1 LKAGLAARNFVR
13 FDNSVEA
20 LEGYVNSFN
29 NFKKDPFG
37 HGWRGKT
44 ISSKVSNHD
53 FCEGFSLKMSF
64 FSADPQRTVLD
75 SLLYLFGSHAFALP
89 ALHSKVEFSYVLL
102 IRLILSILL
111 FVLLL
116 L

>member
-1 LKAGLAARNFVR
+1 LKVGLVARNFVR

-44 ISSKVSNHD
+44 ILSKVSNHD
-53 FCEGFSLKMSF
+53 FYEGFSLKISF
-64 FSADPQRTVLD
+64 FLPLQKTVLD
-75 SLLYLFGSHAFALP
+75 SLLYLFGSHALAL
-89 ALHSKVEFSYVLL
+89 AAAHSRVKLYYVFL
-102 IRLILSILL
+102 IGLILSIPL
-111 FVLLL
+111 FGLLL
-116 L
+116 A

>member
-1 LKAGLAARNFVR
+1 
-13 FDNSVEA
+13 
-20 LEGYVNSFN
+20 
-29 NFKKDPFG
+29 
-37 HGWRGKT
+37 
-44 ISSKVSNHD
+44 
-53 FCEGFSLKMSF
+53 MSF

-116 L
+116 LQTLLFLVSPILFPSCEYVKIEGDDSGQSPLQV

>member
-1 LKAGLAARNFVR
+1 LKAGWAARNFVR

-44 ISSKVSNHD
+44 ISSKVSNHN

-64 FSADPQRTVLD
+64 FSADPRRTVLD
-75 SLLYLFGSHAFALP
+75 SLLYLSGSHALAL
-89 ALHSKVEFSYVLL
+89 AAAQSRFELSYVLL
-102 IRLILSILL
+102 IGLILSIPL
-111 FVLLL
+111 FGLLL
-116 L
+116 V